1 MNTIHESSIGK
12 GTAHVSC
19 IKYENC
25 NNLSHYHS
33 DYELVYVDAGSA
45 RVVVDENIFNL
56 NEKESLF
63 IHSNEIHCIQSDER
77 SVITV
82 LKAAS
87 AHFDVI
93 LASKKLSSARLS
105 VSPEGMLED
114 IISELKLGG
123 ENSVLMLDS
132 IVTQFF
138 IRMLRGQPV
147 ESLNADRGT
156 KEKSSATEVYNEICK
171 KISTEY
177 STITF
182 SEAAKYMHF
191 SEPYFAKLF
200 HKIFGMTFTQY
211 LNTVRVAAA
220 IEKLKRGDMSIT
232 EISVSCGFNTIRNF
246 NRVFKSLT
254 GYSPSTMPNDYVFLY
269 TLSDGYGLDPTLN
282 STRIIE

>member
-1 MNTIHESSIGK
+1 MNTIRESSIKK

-19 IKYENC
+19 IKYRNC

-33 DYELVYVDAGSA
+33 DYELVYVNEGSA
-45 RVVVDENIFNL
+45 RVVINENIFNL
-56 NEKESLF
+56 NSTDALF
-63 IHSNEIHCIQSDER
+63 IHSNEIHCIQSGDG
-77 SVITV
+77 SIITV
-82 LKAAS
+82 LKAS
-87 AHFDVI
+87 NTHFDGVF
-93 LASKKLSSARLS
+93 AAKKLSSARLS
-105 VSPEGMLED
+105 VSPERMLKEV
-114 IISELKLGG
+114 ISELKQGG
-123 ENSVLMLDS
+123 DNSVLLLDS

-138 IRMLRGQPV
+138 IIMLRAQPV
-147 ESLNADRGT
+147 ESSSGDRGARD
-156 KEKSSATEVYNEICK
+156 KSSATELYNEICR

-211 LNTVRVAAA
+211 LNTVRIAAA

-254 GYSPSTMPNDYVFLY
+254 GYSPSIVPQDYVFLY

-282 STRIIE
+282 STCIIE